1 MGISFSERQIPA
13 FKRSKD
19 HQNTIQ
25 CDKVSKKNS
34 VDLKLTV
41 DIMTSLYTNDHIDVF
56 IIISTDSD
64 FRHVIY
70 EIKAKNKK
78 TVVIGYDF
86 ANVSLKSIC
95 NQYIDLTKTKDLLEN
110 IPIDDSVS
118 RWCKNFS
125 KNSNILSDTKTIDDK
140 YAKYVKEFLNIYK
153 SSTIGKINNVLSNIE
168 PNFDYRIYGFSR
180 ISDFLKYIL
189 SDDNNILIEGND
201 IIMLEKTLHE

>member
-1 MGISFSERQIPA
+1 MILVSLNNLKVNDTNLRIFFYIINMNTLAVFIDAENVGTSEFPQIQSNLKKLGQIIVYNIYADWSDSSMKNWLILSKENGI
-13 FKRSKD
+13 
-19 HQNTIQ
+19 NTIQ

-86 ANVSLKSIC
+86 ANVSLKSI
-95 NQYIDLTKTKDLLEN
+95 
-110 IPIDDSVS
+110 
-118 RWCKNFS
+118 
-125 KNSNILSDTKTIDDK
+125 
-140 YAKYVKEFLNIYK
+140 
-153 SSTIGKINNVLSNIE
+153 
-168 PNFDYRIYGFSR
+168 YG
-180 ISDFLKYIL
+180 
-189 SDDNNILIEGND
+189 
-201 IIMLEKTLHE
+201 